1 MGREEVL
8 MLLAVGDDCLKES
21 LGLYNLRLYRGSI
34 NRSYYAIFNVVQAL
48 LQSKDILVK
57 THQGAHVQFYQHFIK
72 TGIFNDEIKKIPGFG
87 GKSKAPMEIV
97 EALRCENLSLKSD
110 IW

>member
-72 TGIFNDEIKKIPGFG
+72 TGIFYDEIKKIPQQ
-87 GKSKAPMEIV
+87 V
-97 EALRCENLSLKSD
+97 
-110 IW
+110 